1 MITRINRRAL
11 IGLLFVCQLLVS
23 VSAFSQESVSIED
36 INKGW
41 GTKTINNVINGSLG
55 IMLERFDQTWPTWM
69 VGVVRETMEKGLAE
83 EVLDEETELTVTVD
97 TKNGFVCVGDAGT
110 DGEYMSA
117 CYWNRPNGHK
127 LLAVLLG
134 KPTDPCIEV
143 LCTYDYDPQ
152 KKALIPEP
160 SILKGYRWGD
170 KGEYQQIFCNL
181 PRTGKNVTVE
191 DWSGDEGPV
200 VHTFTWDGTKPVY
213 SKTEPLEYDD
223 GLADIPVSFR
233 GAQPNIKDFV
243 AALLARNTGESMNGL
258 REAWKFYKNG
268 MKQMPGDDLIVDV
281 QNGYVGYESVDSDED
296 GDTRQVIECCFWN
309 YADKKHKLVAV
320 SNDDYMNG
328 KPFVGQYTG
337 LEFFIY
343 DNASRTMKV
352 AYAQDLGA
360 VIDVPDGETVVS
372 HALPRTG
379 KTMIYTIHTAMG
391 KIQKRLTWNGSKFIP
406 ENK

>member
-1 MITRINRRAL
+1 MRKLASVFL
-11 IGLLFVCQLLVS
+11 LLFLIMTAQAQDTKEHYSL
-23 VSAFSQESVSIED
+23 ED
-36 INKGW
+36 IQKGW
-41 GTKTINNVINGSLG
+41 GSKPINNVINGSFG

-97 TKNGFVCVGDAGT
+97 TKNGFASVGDAGT

-127 LLAVLLG
+127 LLAVLVG

-152 KKALIPEP
+152 KKVLIPEP

-170 KGEYQQIFCNL
+170 KGEYKQIFCNL
-181 PRTGKNVTVE
+181 PRTGKNITVE
-191 DWSGDEGPV
+191 DWSSDEGPV

-213 SKTEPLEYDD
+213 AKTEPLEYDD

-268 MKQMPGDDLIVDV
+268 MKQMPGDDLTVDT
-281 QNGYVGYESVDSDED
+281 QNGYVGYESLEDENS
-296 GDTRQVIECCFWN
+296 RQVIECCYWN
-309 YADKKHKLVAV
+309 YADKKHKLVALN
-320 SNDDYMNG
+320 NDYYMNG
-328 KPFVGQYTG
+328 KPIVGQYTG

-360 VIDVPDGETVVS
+360 EIDVPDGETIVS
-372 HALPRTG
+372 HSLPRTG
-379 KTMIYTIHTAMG
+379 KTITFTIHTAMG
-391 KIQKRLTWNGSKFIP
+391 KIQKRLIWNGSKFIP

>member
-11 IGLLFVCQLLVS
+11 IGLFIICQLLVS
-23 VSAFSQESVSIED
+23 VSAFSQESVSIEE

-372 HALPRTG
+372 HALPRKG

>member
-1 MITRINRRAL
+1 MRRFASL
-11 IGLLFVCQLLVS
+11 VMLLVTLLT
-23 VSAFSQESVSIED
+23 VQAQETTSLET

-69 VGVVRETMEKGLAE
+69 VGAVRETMEKGLAR

-97 TKNGFVCVGDAGT
+97 AKNGFVSVGDGGT

-170 KGEYQQIFCNL
+170 KGEFQQMFCHL
-181 PRTGKNVTVE
+181 PKTGKNITVE
-191 DWSGDEGPV
+191 DWSGEEGPV
-200 VHTFTWDGTKPVY
+200 VHMFTWDGTKPVY
-213 SKTEPLEYDD
+213 AKTEPLEFDD
-223 GLADIPVSFR
+223 DQGEILINYKGTA
-233 GAQPNIKDFV
+233 PNIKDFV
-243 AALLARNTGESMNGL
+243 TALLSRSELDESLNGL
-258 REAWKFYKNG
+258 REAWDFYKNG

-281 QNGYVGYESVDSDED
+281 QNGYVGYEST
-296 GDTRQVIECCFWN
+296 DTDDDNTYRLVIECCYWN
-309 YADKKHKLVAV
+309 YADKKHKLVAI
-320 SNDDYMNG
+320 SNDLYRNG
-328 KPFVGQYTG
+328 KAIAGQYTG
-337 LEFFIY
+337 ITFYKY
-343 DNASRTMKV
+343 DNATRKMKV
-352 AYAQDLGA
+352 VYGSEVGLGFEA
-360 VIDVPDGETVVS
+360 PDGTEATS
-372 HALPRTG
+372 HVLPRQG
-379 KTMIYTIHTAMG
+379 KTIVFSYYTPSG
-391 KIQKRLTWNGSKFIP
+391 KRDLRLTWNGSRFIITD
-406 ENK
+406 

>member
-1 MITRINRRAL
+1 MRRFASL
-11 IGLLFVCQLLVS
+11 VMLLVTLLT
-23 VSAFSQESVSIED
+23 VQAQENTSLED

-69 VGVVRETMEKGLAE
+69 VGVVRQTMEKGLAE

-97 TKNGFVCVGDAGT
+97 TKNGLVCVGDAGT

-191 DWSGDEGPV
+191 DWSGEEGPV

-213 SKTEPLEYDD
+213 AKTEPLEYDD

-233 GAQPNIKDFV
+233 GAQPNVKDFV
-243 AALLARNTGESMNGL
+243 AALLASNTGENMNGL
-258 REAWKFYKNG
+258 REAWRFYKNG
-268 MKQMPGDDLIVDV
+268 MKQMPGDDLIVDT
-281 QNGYVGYESVDSDED
+281 QNGYVGYESKDDNS
-296 GDTRQVIECCFWN
+296 RQVIECCYWN

-328 KPFVGQYTG
+328 KPIVGQFSG
-337 LEFFIY
+337 VEFYIY

-352 AYAQDLGA
+352 AYAQDLSA
-360 VIDVPDGETVVS
+360 EIDVPAGETVVT

-379 KTMIYTIHTAMG
+379 KTMIYTIHTASG
-391 KIQKRLTWNGSKFIP
+391 KIAKRLTWNGSKFIP
-406 ENK
+406 E

>member
-97 TKNGFVCVGDAGT
+97 TQNGFVCVGDAGT

-152 KKALIPEP
+152 KKVLIPEP

-379 KTMIYTIHTAMG
+379 KTMTYTIHTAMG

>member
-1 MITRINRRAL
+1 M
-11 IGLLFVCQLLVS
+11 LLVTLLT
-23 VSAFSQESVSIED
+23 VQAQETTSLET

-69 VGVVRETMEKGLAE
+69 VGLVRQTMEKGLAE

-191 DWSGDEGPV
+191 DWSGEEGPV

-213 SKTEPLEYDD
+213 AKTEPLEYDD

-233 GAQPNIKDFV
+233 GAQPNVKDFV
-243 AALLARNTGESMNGL
+243 AALLASNTGENMNGL
-258 REAWKFYKNG
+258 MEAWRFYKNG
-268 MKQMPGDDLIVDV
+268 MKQMPGDDLIVDT
-281 QNGYVGYESVDSDED
+281 QNGYVGYESKDDNS
-296 GDTRQVIECCFWN
+296 RQVIECCYWN

-328 KPFVGQYTG
+328 KPIVGQFSG
-337 LEFFIY
+337 VEFYIY

-379 KTMIYTIHTAMG
+379 KTMIYTIHTASG
-391 KIQKRLTWNGSKFIP
+391 KIAKRLTWNGSKFIP
-406 ENK
+406 E

>member
-1 MITRINRRAL
+1 MRRISS
-11 IGLLFVCQLLVS
+11 IFLLFVTVLTAQAQKNTSL
-23 VSAFSQESVSIED
+23 ED

-41 GTKTINNVINGSLG
+41 GAKTINNVINGSFG

-69 VGVVRETMEKGLAE
+69 VGAVRQTMEKGLAE

-97 TKNGFVCVGDAGT
+97 TKNGFVSVGDAGT
-110 DGEYMSA
+110 DGAYMSA

-152 KKALIPEP
+152 KKTLIPEP

-170 KGEYQQIFCNL
+170 KGEFNQILCDL
-181 PRTGKNVTVE
+181 PRTGKNIKVE
-191 DWSGDEGPV
+191 DWSGEEGPV

-213 SKTEPLEYDD
+213 AKTEPLEYDD

-233 GAQPNIKDFV
+233 GSQPNVKDFV
-243 AALLARNTGESMNGL
+243 AALLASNTGENMNGL
-258 REAWKFYKNG
+258 REAWKFFKNG
-268 MKQMPGDDLIVDV
+268 MKQMPGDDLIVDT
-281 QNGYVGYESVDSDED
+281 QNGYVGYESKDDNS
-296 GDTRQVIECCFWN
+296 RQVIECCYWN

-328 KPFVGQYTG
+328 KPIVGQFSG
-337 LEFFIY
+337 VEFYIY

-360 VIDVPDGETVVS
+360 LIDVPDGETVVS

-379 KTMIYTIHTAMG
+379 KTMTYTIHTAMG
-391 KIQKRLTWNGSKFIP
+391 KIQKRLIWNGSKFIP
-406 ENK
+406 ESK

>member
-360 VIDVPDGETVVS
+360 EIDVPDGETVVS

>member
-1 MITRINRRAL
+1 MKRIAS
-11 IGLLFVCQLLVS
+11 IVLLFVTVLTTQ
-23 VSAFSQESVSIED
+23 AQENTSLED

-41 GTKTINNVINGSLG
+41 GTKTINNVINGSFG

-69 VGVVRETMEKGLAE
+69 VGVVRKTMEKGLAK

-97 TKNGFVCVGDAGT
+97 TKNGFVSVGDAGT

-170 KGEYQQIFCNL
+170 RGEYQQIFCNL

-191 DWSGDEGPV
+191 DWSGDKGPV

-213 SKTEPLEYDD
+213 AKTEPLEYDD

-233 GAQPNIKDFV
+233 GSQPNIKDFV
-243 AALLARNTGESMNGL
+243 VALLASNTGENMNGL
-258 REAWKFYKNG
+258 REAWRFYKNG
-268 MKQMPGDDLIVDV
+268 MKQMPGDDLIVDP
-281 QNGYVGYESVDSDED
+281 QNGYVGYESVDEAENS
-296 GDTRQVIECCFWN
+296 RQVIECCYWN

-328 KPFVGQYTG
+328 KPIVGQFSG
-337 LEFFIY
+337 VEFYIY

-360 VIDVPDGETVVS
+360 EIDVPDGETVVS

-379 KTMIYTIHTAMG
+379 KTMTYTIHSAMG
-391 KIQKRLTWNGSKFIP
+391 KIQKHLTWNGSKFIP